1 MILLGD
7 FEMNEKQLKIR
18 ELAKAHN
25 AVILAHYYEVPEVQD
40 IADHIG
46 DSLALCLEAQK
57 TSAQSIL
64 FCGVH
69 FMAESAKILNP
80 AKKVLLPRMDAT
92 CLMAEGIT
100 AESLSEWRQQF
111 PKEAPIVTYVNSTAT
126 VKALSD
132 ICCTS
137 ANAGSVV
144 RSCKASTVL
153 FTPDKNLARW
163 TQTQAPESKV
173 IGYDGCCPIHDLLRA
188 ADVKPLLE
196 QHPDAMLIAHPECR
210 EEVLAL
216 AHAVTSTSGMFKVVA
231 KHPEVKT
238 FLLAT
243 ENGIL
248 HLLKKQFPD
257 RTFIIADG
265 RDGQRMVCPY
275 MKMTSL
281 DDIIDCFVNPDK
293 HEVLVDADIAQ
304 KAIASLERMLAVPRD

>member
-1 MILLGD
+1 
-7 FEMNEKQLKIR
+7 MNEKQLKIR

-163 TQTQAPESKV
+163 TGT
-173 IGYDGCCPIHDLLRA
+173 
-188 ADVKPLLE
+188 
-196 QHPDAMLIAHPECR
+196 
-210 EEVLAL
+210 
-216 AHAVTSTSGMFKVVA
+216 T
-231 KHPEVKT
+231 
-238 FLLAT
+238 
-243 ENGIL
+243 
-248 HLLKKQFPD
+248 
-257 RTFIIADG
+257 
-265 RDGQRMVCPY
+265 
-275 MKMTSL
+275 
-281 DDIIDCFVNPDK
+281 
-293 HEVLVDADIAQ
+293 
-304 KAIASLERMLAVPRD
+304 